1 MSLHLELAAM
11 INDGFSSELQ
21 GPVECTQDAMIIRL
35 ANGVTLT
42 VHYAAPDAYSMR
54 WVHDGRIAG
63 IDTAPLHRELQT
75 FPNHLHRSNGKI
87 APDSVTNPDARPE
100 DNMRG
105 LIERLIRNPAFDMA
119 EDV

>member
-21 GPVECTQDAMIIRL
+21 GPVECTQDAMVIRL

-63 IDTAPLHRELQT
+63 IDTAPLHREFDLSKPSSSQQRRNRT
-75 FPNHLHRSNGKI
+75 RSGYE
-87 APDSVTNPDARPE
+87 PGRPS
-100 DNMRG
+100 
-105 LIERLIRNPAFDMA
+105 
-119 EDV
+119 